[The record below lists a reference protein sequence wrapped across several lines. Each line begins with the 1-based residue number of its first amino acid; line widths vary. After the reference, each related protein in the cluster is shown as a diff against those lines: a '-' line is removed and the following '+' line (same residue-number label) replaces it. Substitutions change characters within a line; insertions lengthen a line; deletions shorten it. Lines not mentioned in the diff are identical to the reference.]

1 MKQSIGRPF
10 SARPS
15 ALLLALSA
23 AAAAAVGLAACGG
36 GNDNGSCHYTA
47 QAINVIG
54 QTSFKTLVSG
64 TSSTNVNGPQ
74 GSVGLYSP
82 DGTAAGATL
91 LVADTSNHRILGFN
105 GIPSSLNAAAS
116 FVIGQDAT
124 DATKEF
130 TESNPGTSI
139 STFPWFRRP
148 SKVWIDSSG
157 QYLVVADT
165 GNNRV
170 LIWPI
175 TLPFNSAGAIDPSQV
190 AVLGQTDGVSGDTN
204 QGGAISLKTLNQ
216 PTSAI
221 IVDGKLVVAD
231 TGNSRVLVWNSIP
244 ATGQSADVVL
254 GQTDFVSGTA
264 GSVDIFN
271 NATQTYSLR
280 MNLPDDAWSDG
291 SHLLVADTGNNRVL
305 YWSAMPTTQDQLA
318 TSVLGVDKFGDTA
331 PPSGSAGQTGFAFPS
346 ALASDGVDVL
356 VADTGN
362 NRVLRFASY
371 LAAPSNDKAA
381 DDVFGQSTFFNV
393 QHNDP
398 DQNNVVGD
406 QSVNPNTSGIT
417 AGTLYTPTGLVM
429 LPGGQFW
436 VGDSGNARMLRFAVA
451 SGVDG
456 SQPQVPCG
464 K

>member
-1 MKQSIGRPF
+1 MP
-10 SARPS
+10 A
-15 ALLLALSA
+15 ALSA
-23 AAAAAVGLAACGG
+23 HDGSPFGLNHPAKAWV
-36 GNDNGSCHYTA
+36 DPSGSYLA
-47 QAINVIG
+47 
-54 QTSFKTLVSG
+54 
-64 TSSTNVNGPQ
+64 
-74 GSVGLYSP
+74 
-82 DGTAAGATL
+82 
-91 LVADTSNHRILGFN
+91 VAD
-105 GIPSSLNAAAS
+105 
-116 FVIGQDAT
+116 
-124 DATKEF
+124 
-130 TESNPGTSI
+130 
-139 STFPWFRRP
+139 
-148 SKVWIDSSG
+148 SG
-157 QYLVVADT
+157 
-165 GNNRV
+165 NSRV
-170 LIWPI
+170 LIWHPLPTANVAPTI
-175 TLPFNSAGAIDPSQV
+175 VIGQADLGGGDSNQANAAPSASTLSNPTGVAIAG
-190 AVLGQTDGVSGDTN
+190 
-204 QGGAISLKTLNQ
+204 
-216 PTSAI
+216 
-221 IVDGKLVVAD
+221 GKLVVAD
-231 TGNSRVLVWNSIP
+231 RGNSRVLIWNNIP
-244 ATGQSADVVL
+244 APGTFATPADIVL
-254 GQTDFVSGTA
+254 GQPDNSGTTGTSA
-264 GSVDIFN
+264 TVDTFN
-271 NATQTYSLR
+271 NATQTYTLR
-280 MNLPDDAWSDG
+280 LNLPDDAWSDG